1 MLLFLF
7 AFINP
12 LQILFD
18 VFSKPLDKTSNLWYN
33 IYIKGKADNPNR
45 RRRKTMRTAKIYTWY
60 DFMDGGKFAPCCV
73 RQFDKERF
81 DHSCEQELG
90 LIITIP
96 DGYRLSENENGDP
109 LLVPENGGE
118 NIMLTYD
125 VDRNCVMDYALHT
138 PIEGVRIVG
147 KVSYYD

>member
-1 MLLFLF
+1 
-7 AFINP
+7 
-12 LQILFD
+12 
-18 VFSKPLDKTSNLWYN
+18 
-33 IYIKGKADNPNR
+33 
-45 RRRKTMRTAKIYTWY
+45 MRTAKIYTWY
-60 DFMDGGKFAPCCV
+60 DFMDGGRYASCSV
-73 RQFDKERF
+73 RQFDKECF

-96 DGYRLSENENGDP
+96 EGYRLSENENSDP

-125 VDRNCVMDYALHT
+125 VDRNRVMDYALRA
-138 PIEGVRIVG
+138 PVEGVKIVE